1 MRFATYSSY
10 FAGKLDFIPI
20 LNVILLL
27 LLFFLLCSSFFVLQ
41 VGEPIV
47 LPITRDA
54 AAGSAPS
61 RLIVV
66 VSHDPDRPNGDK
78 IFFNDQLTTLDRL
91 PQVLNDAKAAFP
103 GDSLIA
109 KIDRGVPTETLVS
122 ILQTSRELDLKVT
135 LATSLAP
142 AGRPAEDARGTTA
155 AATPA
160 PPNSPAQTEA
170 PADGVPAPAHEAR

>member
-1 MRFATYSSY
+1 MRFASY
-10 FAGKLDFIPI
+10 TSYYAGKLDFVPI

-47 LPITRDA
+47 LPSTHDSS
-54 AAGSAPS
+54 AGSAPS
-61 RLIVV
+61 RLILV
-66 VSHDPDRPNGDK
+66 VSHDSDRPDGDK
-78 IFFNDQLTTLDRL
+78 IFFNDQLTTLEKL
-91 PQVLNDAKAAFP
+91 PEVLSQAKGSFP

-135 LATSLAP
+135 LATSMATVP
-142 AGRPAEDARGTTA
+142 RSSSNPPKSDTDSSADGTA
-155 AATPA
+155 
-160 PPNSPAQTEA
+160 A
-170 PADGVPAPAHEAR
+170 PADEAR

>member
-10 FAGKLDFIPI
+10 FAGKLDFVPV

-41 VGEPIV
+41 VGEPIA
-47 LPITRDA
+47 LSSARDA
-54 AAGSAPS
+54 GVGSAPS
-61 RLIVV
+61 RLILV
-66 VSHDPDRPNGDK
+66 VSHDSNRLDGDK

-91 PQVLNDAKAAFP
+91 PQVLNDAKANFP

-122 ILQTSRELDLKVT
+122 ILQTARQLDLKVT

-142 AGRPAEDARGTTA
+142 ANADS
-155 AATPA
+155 AATVI
-160 PPNSPAQTEA
+160 PPSNLSTTEA
-170 PADGVPAPAHEAR
+170 PADGVPAPAHTAR

>member
-10 FAGKLDFIPI
+10 DAGKLDFIPL

-47 LPITRDA
+47 LPA
-54 AAGSAPS
+54 AKDKSIGSAPS
-61 RLIVV
+61 RLILV
-66 VSHDPDRPNGDK
+66 VSHDPDRADGDK
-78 IFFNDQLTTLDRL
+78 IFFNDQLTTLDKL
-91 PQVLNDAKAAFP
+91 PQALSDAKASFP

-142 AGRPAEDARGTTA
+142 AAGT
-155 AATPA
+155 A
-160 PPNSPAQTEA
+160 PPATRNPPKTDA
-170 PADGVPAPAHEAR
+170 PADGTPAAAHEAS